1 MTTAPSQQPPEQGRL
16 WHHARDLGDNPGVI
30 NRELSKR
37 LAAGRDRRLTQL
49 ADAATRWGG
58 HVPDDPGITELA
70 DLLETAAADT
80 PAPPAR
86 PGDPGHA
93 AKALLA
99 GAVENLRAAARL
111 GGHLPAVTLW
121 HLQRA
126 IDQEH
131 TAHQQNTVPAQRRR
145 HRQ

>member
-1 MTTAPSQQPPEQGRL
+1 M
-16 WHHARDLGDNPGVI
+16 I
-30 NRELSKR
+30 NRELSSR
-37 LAAGRDRRLTQL
+37 LAAGRDRRVTHL
-49 ADAATRWGG
+49 AEAAARWGG
-58 HVPDDPGITELA
+58 HVPEDPGITELA
-70 DLLETAAADT
+70 NLLETAAADT

-93 AKALLA
+93 AKAFLA

-111 GGHLPAVTLW
+111 GGLLPAVTLW

-131 TAHQQNTVPAQRRR
+131 TAHQQNTVPAQRRER
-145 HRQ
+145 RR